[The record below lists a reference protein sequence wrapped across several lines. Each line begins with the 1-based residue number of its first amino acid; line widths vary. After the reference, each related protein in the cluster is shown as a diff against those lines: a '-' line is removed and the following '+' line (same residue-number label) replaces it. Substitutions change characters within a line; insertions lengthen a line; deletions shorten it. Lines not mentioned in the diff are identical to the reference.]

1 MLLVSYFS
9 SFAISLIFLSFAKP
23 PPPPPPPPLPD
34 KEDIVVLMVNTKQN
48 AELTAKEEKRD
59 ASGDANRNGRSENG
73 SVPSTGKHY
82 QFSNLSRFVPFKKK
96 KKKKRES
103 EKEKRFYKMTQEY
116 ILVERK

>member
-1 MLLVSYFS
+1 
-9 SFAISLIFLSFAKP
+9 
-23 PPPPPPPPLPD
+23 
-34 KEDIVVLMVNTKQN
+34 MVNTKQN
-48 AELTAKEEKRD
+48 AELTVKEEKRD

-82 QFSNLSRFVPFKKK
+82 QFSNLSRFVLFKKK

-116 ILVERK
+116 ILVERKKTEAKKNGIMIEKE